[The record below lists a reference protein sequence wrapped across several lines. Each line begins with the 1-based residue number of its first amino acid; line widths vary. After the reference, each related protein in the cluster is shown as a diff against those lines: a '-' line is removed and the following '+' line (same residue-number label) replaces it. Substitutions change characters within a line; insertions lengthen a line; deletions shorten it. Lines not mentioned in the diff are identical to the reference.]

1 MKYSLI
7 ASSSQGNCLLV
18 IEKDTAIL
26 VDMGISLARVEQEL
40 FQNQLTFKRL
50 DAILYTHDHSDHY
63 IDYKQIDYSK
73 VYALKDALPDD
84 HKYNEVELYKEFKI
98 KDLTITPIAT
108 SHDTVIAC
116 GYFIKGEG
124 SSLLYM
130 TDTGKFINDNLK
142 YVKNPTY
149 LLIESNHDISML
161 VKSNRSYALKSRIQS
176 STGHLSNEDSASATT
191 SIIGPN
197 TKEIVLCHM
206 SQECNSPEK
215 ALEAYR
221 KCFLMAHINIDKY
234 IIKCGKPDEVVRGG
248 EQ

>member
-18 IEKDTAIL
+18 IEKGTSIL
-26 VDMGISLARVEQEL
+26 IDLGISLQRVEQEL
-40 FQNQLTFKRL
+40 FQNQLIFSNL

-63 IDYKQIDYSK
+63 IKYKQIDYSK
-73 VYALKDALPDD
+73 VYALKDVFPDYQ
-84 HKYNEVELYKEFKI
+84 YNEVELFKEFKI

-108 SHDTVIAC
+108 SHDTAVSC
-116 GYFIKGEG
+116 GYFIKGED

-130 TDTGKFINDNLK
+130 TDTGKFVKDNLK
-142 YVKNPTY
+142 YIKNPTY

-161 VKSNRSYALKSRIQS
+161 LKSNRSYQLKSRIQS
-176 STGHLSNEDSASATT
+176 QTGHLSNEDSAVAAT
-191 SIIGPN
+191 SIVGPD

-206 SQECNSPEK
+206 SQECNTPEK

-221 KCFLMAHINIDKY
+221 KTFLKAHLDINKY
-234 IIKCGKPDEVVRGG
+234 DIKCGKPDEVVRGG